1 MAHATQTA
9 EDLVIEFFL
18 RYSKAFQTLNPDAI
32 PPFYHEPSLFIS
44 PQGITSLPT
53 RSDVAS
59 FFRDLMSNLRAQDY
73 RTSNF
78 AGLRATSLS
87 PNLAVV
93 TGVGTWRRTDGSEL
107 RRFGLTYTLWG
118 TGDAW
123 EIAAAVVH
131 DLILQPGIDA
141 P

>member
-1 MAHATQTA
+1 MATT

-18 RYSKAFQTLNPDAI
+18 RYSRAFKTLDPDGI
-32 PPFYHEPSLFIS
+32 LPFYHEPCLFIS
-44 PQGITSLPT
+44 PQGIVSLPT
-53 RSDVAS
+53 RSDVVS
-59 FFRDLMSNLRAQDY
+59 FFRDVMSNLRAQDY
-73 RTSNF
+73 HTSDF
-78 AGLRATSLS
+78 AGLRAASLS

-123 EIAAAVVH
+123 EIAVAAVH
-131 DLILQPGIDA
+131 DPILQPGIDVQT
-141 P
+141 

>member
-1 MAHATQTA
+1 MATT
-9 EDLVIEFFL
+9 EDFVIEFFL
-18 RYSKAFQTLNPDAI
+18 RYSKAFKTLDHDAVL
-32 PPFYHEPSLFIS
+32 PFYHEPCLFIS
-44 PQGITSLPT
+44 PQGIISLPT

-59 FFRDLMSNLRAQDY
+59 FFRDVMSNLRAQDY

-78 AGLRATSLS
+78 AGLRAASLS

-93 TGVGTWRRTDGSEL
+93 TGVGTWLRTDGSEL

-123 EIAAAVVH
+123 EIAVAAVH
-131 DLILQPGIDA
+131 DPIPQPGIDA
-141 P
+141 QT